1 MVTFANLRIAL
12 VSSSTGDSESY
23 HSGMQAQVTT
33 LPHGPISAAAGAG
46 MLNQKAVLSSD
57 GNSPFA

>member
-1 MVTFANLRIAL
+1 MRVI
-12 VSSSTGDSESY
+12 S
-23 HSGMQAQVTT
+23 SGMQARVTVW
-33 LPHGPISAAAGAG
+33 PISAAAAAAGAGAG